1 MSNKEEKKKGSGCQS
16 QSFAIVTRGQTG
28 AGRGRVAQSEE
39 GRFILKGIALQLLS
53 SFSLFVF
60 LFLRKS
66 VATFPPP
73 SLSLSLRKHTT
84 SFQQLLCLE
93 YYHHFYTSESF
104 RLYQAVLS
112 QVIYPFPF
120 LGLFLRLF
128 LSFQT
133 NSITILTTNKCEK
146 CPSNIQCWD
155 QNSQSSELKS
165 PPITNRPSGQSYKG
179 SMIIN
184 YNSRVVPD
192 WKKPILRPFLLL
204 STCLIIP
211 GVYVYTQLSLFET
224 SNKLTWAYSLFIYL
238 PILNRSLFDRVSIRE
253 EDYKQVSINVCL
265 SLYLFIHPTRYL
277 SL

>member
-39 GRFILKGIALQLLS
+39 GRFILQGIALQLLS

-73 SLSLSLRKHTT
+73 SLSLSLRK
-84 SFQQLLCLE
+84 Q
-93 YYHHFYTSESF
+93 SF